1 MLISLVAVAYLTNLP
16 KLPYNLII
24 SNKKSHVHNMNFRQ
38 SAVSLS
44 IGCKRPSLL
53 IQQQTLVVSH

>member
-1 MLISLVAVAYLTNLP
+1 MLISLVAAAYLTNLP

-24 SNKKSHVHNMNFRQ
+24 GIKKSHVHNMNFRQ

-44 IGCKRPSLL
+44 ISCKRPSLL